1 MYNFNMKILLFGSN
15 GLVGSACKDIF
26 EKSSKTSELLCSTRE
41 DTNLFNF
48 TDTKK
53 TIDSFKPDLIINAA
67 AKVGGILANN
77 TYRVEF
83 LLENLKINM
92 NILESI
98 IGNPKIKLINLGSS
112 CIYPLG
118 VNNPIQESSFMTG
131 KLEPTNSPYALAKI
145 AAIELG
151 NSISKQFGNKV
162 INLMPTNLYGPND
175 NFSETSSHVIPG
187 LIKRM
192 HEAKL
197 NQKHTFEIWG
207 SGKPLREFLHVQDL
221 ANCIEFI
228 SDLDI
233 QHSLLNVGSG
243 NEVTIL
249 ELANLIKEVVEFK
262 GELIFDS
269 SKPDGNPRKLLDS
282 SKINS
287 IGWKPEITLEEGL
300 KSTYNW
306 FRNNV

>member
-1 MYNFNMKILLFGSN
+1 MK
-15 GLVGSACKDIF
+15 
-26 EKSSKTSELLCSTRE
+26 
-41 DTNLFNF
+41 
-48 TDTKK
+48 
-53 TIDSFKPDLIINAA
+53 
-67 AKVGGILANN
+67 
-77 TYRVEF
+77 
-83 LLENLKINM
+83 
-92 NILESI
+92 
-98 IGNPKIKLINLGSS
+98 
-112 CIYPLG
+112 
-118 VNNPIQESSFMTG
+118 
-131 KLEPTNSPYALAKI
+131 
-145 AAIELG
+145 
-151 NSISKQFGNKV
+151 
-162 INLMPTNLYGPND
+162 
-175 NFSETSSHVIPG
+175 
-187 LIKRM
+187 
-192 HEAKL
+192 
-197 NQKHTFEIWG
+197 
-207 SGKPLREFLHVQDL
+207 FLHVQDL